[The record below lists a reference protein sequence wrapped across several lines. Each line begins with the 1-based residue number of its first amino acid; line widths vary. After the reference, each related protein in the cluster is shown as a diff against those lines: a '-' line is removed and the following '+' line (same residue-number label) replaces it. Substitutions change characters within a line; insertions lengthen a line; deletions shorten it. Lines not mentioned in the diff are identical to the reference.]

1 MDALAD
7 LSMEQHMTSRPPTPT
22 SLSNAPAAAPPK
34 PGPKPGPKPVPGNK
48 PKLALASA
56 EVKWRDAVSKKID
69 TLNSHFTADKTSDKT
84 AMLYQQYFALRR
96 MLDAEHPTRVTALKF
111 GKVVTR
117 WSAVVKSAGFTTTAG
132 FG

>member
-1 MDALAD
+1 
-7 LSMEQHMTSRPPTPT
+7 
-22 SLSNAPAAAPPK
+22 
-34 PGPKPGPKPVPGNK
+34 VPGNK

-56 EVKWRDAVSKKID
+56 EVKRRDAVSKKID